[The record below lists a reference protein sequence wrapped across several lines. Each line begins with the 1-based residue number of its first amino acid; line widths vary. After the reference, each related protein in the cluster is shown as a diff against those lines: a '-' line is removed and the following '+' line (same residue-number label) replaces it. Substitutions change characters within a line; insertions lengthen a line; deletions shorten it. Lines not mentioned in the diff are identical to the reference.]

1 MRSAVIIYGR
11 ENVIFVGK
19 CMFQQIL
26 QKAAEVREYA
36 QFMETAILIY
46 DMPNPF
52 PDFFFL
58 CSFFLGKILVR
69 HVASAEIIGATI
81 RPLAGYGLPPPPTG
95 IL

>member
-36 QFMETAILIY
+36 QSLETVILMY
-46 DMPNPF
+46 DIPNPF

-58 CSFFLGKILVR
+58 CTFFR
-69 HVASAEIIGATI
+69 
-81 RPLAGYGLPPPPTG
+81 
-95 IL
+95 